1 MSPPLSHNTRADA
14 RPQTLVPG
22 PGPAPSEST
31 RATTW
36 TQLGIPSVGRPV
48 PTPSHSHR
56 PLPAAG
62 PTIRQVGAGGN
73 YDSDH
78 VHGPGP
84 GRVIATVRVPGARRS
99 LPPRGRVSSLTRK
112 VDSDGGRGKGHAV
125 PYSRYTAP
133 DLAPSSV
140 LFSAITRPHGVRCL
154 TKCLAPSL
162 YFSPSMPSAFHP
174 CPSHACAL
182 IFARSTLAPRAPAP
196 LSLYAGFSWAA
207 QPAHAAPRPRP

>member
-1 MSPPLSHNTRADA
+1 MPPPGLNSAFPQWE
-14 RPQTLVPG
+14 RP
-22 PGPAPSEST
+22 E
-31 RATTW
+31 
-36 TQLGIPSVGRPV
+36 
-48 PTPSHSHR
+48 PTPSNPHR

-62 PTIRQVGAGGN
+62 PTFRQVGAGGN

-84 GRVIATVRVPGARRS
+84 GRVIATVGVTGARRS
-99 LPPRGRVSSLTRK
+99 LPPRGRVPPLTRK

-125 PYSRYTAP
+125 LYSRYTAP

-162 YFSPSMPSAFHP
+162 YFSRNPKRIYQLHTPFEEV
-174 CPSHACAL
+174 L
-182 IFARSTLAPRAPAP
+182 RVLAGDRL
-196 LSLYAGFSWAA
+196 LSDAA
-207 QPAHAAPRPRP
+207 SSQTRLGL

>member
-1 MSPPLSHNTRADA
+1 MPGR
-14 RPQTLVPG
+14 RRWYPG

-36 TQLGIPSVGRPV
+36 TQFGIPSVGRPV
-48 PTPSHSHR
+48 PTPSHSHQ

-62 PTIRQVGAGGN
+62 PTFRLVGAGGN

-84 GRVIATVRVPGARRS
+84 GRVIATVRVPGVRRS
-99 LPPRGRVSSLTRK
+99 LPPRGHVSPLTRK
-112 VDSDGGRGKGHAV
+112 VDSDGGRGKSHAV
-125 PYSRYTAP
+125 LYSRYTAP

-140 LFSAITRPHGVRCL
+140 LFSVITRPHGVRCL

-162 YFSPSMPSAFHP
+162 YFSRNPKRIYQLRIPFEEV
-174 CPSHACAL
+174 L
-182 IFARSTLAPRAPAP
+182 RVLAGDRL
-196 LSLYAGFSWAA
+196 LSDAA
-207 QPAHAAPRPRP
+207 SSQTKLGL